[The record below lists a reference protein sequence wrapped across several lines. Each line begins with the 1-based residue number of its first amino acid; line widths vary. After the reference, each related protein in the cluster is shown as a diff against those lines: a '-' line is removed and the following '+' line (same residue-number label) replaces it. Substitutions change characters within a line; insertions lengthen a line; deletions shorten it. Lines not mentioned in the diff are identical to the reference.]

1 MNKDLV
7 VFCRVAW
14 MKHYR
19 GITQYDTPSDGGS
32 FVKEENDA
40 HESQNFLPYNHFCYG
55 YVRNGGETLNLSRI
69 AGKKLQSDVLEDVTV
84 VWVARNPTG
93 GSIIVGWYE
102 HATAYR
108 YWQELPE
115 KTRDNGLTYQG
126 YWFRAKEEDCVLLP
140 VKERSFEI
148 PKATRDLKGQGMGQS
163 NVWYANAD
171 AAAPLKQRVL
181 DYIRNYNGV
190 RISVSHTAEDLK
202 RCAADKGQSP
212 EELLKLAKEIPDSY
226 EALLNVNL
234 LLEKEYSAEAL
245 RIRAR
250 ILMELYCYTEA
261 AEAFRRYLYE
271 EKDDIPCMQDLMYT
285 EIMLSHD
292 FLAIELGKK
301 LLPLMDDCEDK
312 YNVFHNL
319 MALYINN
326 GDRKNAVALLN
337 SNRALAQKYHPDEL
351 KSYEEEL
358 LHK

>member
-1 MNKDLV
+1 
-7 VFCRVAW
+7 
-14 MKHYR
+14 MKHYQ

-93 GSIIVGWYE
+93 GSNIVGWYE

-115 KTRDNGLTYQG
+115 KTRDDGLTYQG

-181 DYIRNYNGV
+181 DYIRCYSGEKELFFY
-190 RISVSHTAEDLK
+190 SAEDLN
-202 RCAADKGQSP
+202 RCAEDQGQSP

-234 LLEKEYSAEAL
+234 LLKKEYSAEAL

-271 EKDDIPCMQDLMYT
+271 EKDDIPCMQDLMYS
-285 EIMLSHD
+285 EIMMSHG
-292 FLAIELGKK
+292 LIAIEIGTK
-301 LLPLMDDCEDK
+301 LLNLMDDCEDK
-312 YNVFHNL
+312 QRVFHN
-319 MALYINN
+319 MMVIYICNGERDSALS
-326 GDRKNAVALLN
+326 LLN
-337 SNRALAQKYHPDEL
+337 KYRSLAEKYNTENL
-351 KSYEEEL
+351 KWYEEEL
-358 LHK
+358 FHK

>member
-1 MNKDLV
+1 MKKDLI

-19 GITQYDTPSDGGS
+19 GITQYDVPRNGGS
-32 FVKEENDA
+32 FVSENNDA
-40 HESQNFLPYNHFCYG
+40 HESQNFLPYNHFCHG
-55 YVRNGGETLNLSRI
+55 FTMHRGETLNLSRI
-69 AGKKLQSDVLEDVTV
+69 AGSQIQSDVLEDVTV
-84 VWVARNPTG
+84 VWVARNLAG
-93 GSIIVGWYE
+93 KNYIVGWYE

-108 YWQELPE
+108 DCQTLPE
-115 KTRDNGLTYQG
+115 PTRENNTVMQD
-126 YWFRAKEEDCVLLP
+126 YWFKAQEENCVLLP
-140 VKERSFEI
+140 ETARSFEI
-148 PKATRDLKGQGMGQS
+148 PMATTGMVGQGMGQS

-245 RIRAR
+245 RIRAI
-250 ILMELYCYTEA
+250 ILMELHCYTEA

-271 EKDDIPCMQDLMYT
+271 EKDDIPCMQDLMYS
-285 EIMLSHD
+285 EIMMSHG
-292 FLAIELGKK
+292 LIAIEIGTK
-301 LLPLMDDCEDK
+301 LLNLMDDCEDK
-312 YNVFHNL
+312 QRVFHN
-319 MALYINN
+319 MMVIYICNGERDNALS
-326 GDRKNAVALLN
+326 LLN
-337 SNRALAQKYHPDEL
+337 KYRSLAEKYNTENL
-351 KSYEEEL
+351 KWYEEEL
-358 LHK
+358 FHK